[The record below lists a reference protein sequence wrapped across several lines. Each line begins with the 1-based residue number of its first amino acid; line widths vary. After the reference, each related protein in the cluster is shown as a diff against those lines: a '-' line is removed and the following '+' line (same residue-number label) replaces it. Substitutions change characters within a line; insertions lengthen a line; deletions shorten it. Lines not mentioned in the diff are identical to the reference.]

1 MIYPEHEKLQKI
13 KDQSQAIGEFLEW
26 LRYTKDY
33 RICIYDPNDYDHYIP
48 VFTSTNDLLA
58 EYFDID
64 QNKLESEK
72 QEILEELRKQQ

>member
-1 MIYPEHEKLQKI
+1 MTYPEHEKLGKI

-26 LRYTKDY
+26 LRVEKEY
-33 RICIYDPNDYDHYIP
+33 RICIYDPADYDHYFP

-72 QEILEELRKQQ
+72 REMLDFIRCVK